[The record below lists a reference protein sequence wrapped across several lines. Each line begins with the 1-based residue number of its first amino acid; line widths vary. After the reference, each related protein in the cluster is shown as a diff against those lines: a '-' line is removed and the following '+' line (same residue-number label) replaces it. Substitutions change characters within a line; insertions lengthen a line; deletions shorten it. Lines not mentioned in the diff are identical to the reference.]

1 MNLSLTADHY
11 TEWCQ
16 CFNRYIVGKNTKVS
30 EEKYE
35 AFWEQLKDVPFQA
48 VVQACEELKG
58 TPGPFIA
65 DPGTWKTMAVAIAA
79 EMRAEY
85 AAIEA
90 RRLTAPA
97 SVAREEETAFLK
109 ARAHAVEQVEE
120 HLGRSLKPNHPWV
133 SRRGHVPT
141 YCCRVCMDTGF
152 RKLPPT
158 QAEVEAYGKDGGW
171 GTVEHCLCWNT
182 NPVLVRNRANN
193 EARRAERKRSA
204 IK

>member
-79 EMRAEY
+79 EMKEEVAAE
-85 AAIEA
+85 AAE
-90 RRLTAPA
+90 RLTAPIH
-97 SVAREEETAFLK
+97 VEREEKERIRQARDEYVEKLEEVLGHPLSPTNVLK
-109 ARAHAVEQVEE
+109 QEIRLPKGYACLRC
-120 HLGRSLKPNHPWV
+120 K
-133 SRRGHVPT
+133 
-141 YCCRVCMDTGF
+141 DTGWEQI
-152 RKLPPT
+152 LP
-158 QAEVEAYGKDGGW
+158 
-171 GTVEHCLCWNT
+171 TVED
-182 NPVLVRNRANN
+182 VRNYGPSGGQPRVQRCSCFYNN
-193 EARRAERKRSA
+193 PTLVAHWARYEARRTDNKRSA